1 MKLTKR
7 RKLLLLIVCAL
18 LLLPVLGLWI
28 SEEVNW
34 GLVDFIIAGVLLLG
48 FGFLVDLACEKIQGR
63 RARLITVL
71 CVIVFF
77 ILVWGE
83 LAVGLFGTPW
93 AGD

>member
-1 MKLTKR
+1 M
-7 RKLLLLIVCAL
+7 VVSAL
-18 LLLPVLGLWI
+18 LLLPVFGMWI

-34 GLVDFIIAGVLLLG
+34 GLFDFLIAGVLLLG

-63 RARLITVL
+63 RARIFTLL
-71 CVIVFF
+71 CVIVLF

-93 AGD
+93 AGN